1 MKKKGLFAIALSV
14 VLACCIAV
22 FVGCAEKQPEDTTP
36 KEYTIQYT
44 DDAGSHQITVTA
56 GMPYALDVVPERTGY
71 TFIGLFDAEVGGT
84 QYVSSSGA
92 SLSPFTDGKNMVLFP
107 QFKAK
112 DYTVVLDYRGATVTG
127 ERQLTVAYGSS
138 LPELPKNL
146 TLAHKEFVGWFT
158 KANCEG
164 VQVADTAGLIPLVSV
179 LNEKNFNL
187 NGEAVTLYAGFEA
200 EKFTVTCFFEA
211 GMDSEEIEVE
221 YDTPV
226 SKIVPKTRVDGKA
239 PLTWSKTQGG
249 EVWSGKVTDTMV
261 LYAVEY
267 APVIELDS
275 NGGSNVLAIVARA
288 GSTVALPTPT
298 KELAKFAYWEDMTGK
313 KYTSTT
319 MPSKSISLKA
329 VWQAKIE
336 LDENGGSDVD
346 DISVAA
352 GETITL
358 PTPEKE
364 NFIFAGWYTA
374 EKEQYTSTTMPA
386 TGLKLK
392 AGWYKVKTVKK
403 HFLEGNDASS
413 TIWDKTPQLRSGY
426 DIDFTELISELDW
439 TKSVNVDITFHADI
453 SHYTEN
459 SSALPLY
466 YTKEHFYYY
475 SQSIVNDAYLV
486 KHIIVDHGKGSV
498 NGSYVTTTFSA
509 QMTVTGGKIYAALAS
524 DQKKETTNWGDHR
537 HGCGWKMKNFWAEI
551 AYPDTANLY
560 L

>member
-158 KANCEG
+158 KENCEG
-164 VQVADTAGLIPLVSV
+164 VKVADTAGLIPLVSV

-200 EKFTVTCFFEA
+200 EKFTVTCFFKA

-249 EVWSGKVTDTMV
+249 EVWNGKVTDTMV

-275 NGGSNVLAIVARA
+275 NGGSKVLAIVARA

-298 KELAKFAYWEDMTGK
+298 KELAKFAYWEDMAGK

-329 VWQAKIE
+329 VWQARIE

-352 GETITL
+352 GSSITL

-364 NFIFAGWYTA
+364 GFIFAGWYTA

-392 AGWYKVKTVKK
+392 AGWHKEK
-403 HFLEGNDASS
+403 
-413 TIWDKTPQLRSGY
+413 
-426 DIDFTELISELDW
+426 SELVHSITGYEVW
-439 TKSVNVDITFHADI
+439 KQHTSITFKDCDNVKFDLTDKVPSGRATRI
-453 SHYTEN
+453 KMQFNVSLKQSWGGYLYTFNVNFYSKQNVSEAYLLHKESFEN
-459 SSALPLY
+459 VSDKYKTFTFTHEFELSEPELYYVWYMSSANSFHSMY
-466 YTKEHFYYY
+466 VKDFY
-475 SQSIVNDAYLV
+475 A
-486 KHIIVDHGKGSV
+486 
-498 NGSYVTTTFSA
+498 
-509 QMTVTGGKIYAALAS
+509 TVY
-524 DQKKETTNWGDHR
+524 
-537 HGCGWKMKNFWAEI
+537 
-551 AYPDTANLY
+551 YPDTANLY

>member
-298 KELAKFAYWEDMTGK
+298 KELAKFAYWEDMAGK

-352 GETITL
+352 GDTITL

-364 NFIFAGWYTA
+364 GFVFAGWYTA

-392 AGWYKVKTVKK
+392 AGWYKAKEEQVVILEKNANKREYMYNSPSTSRFCYTVNLRKYIANGQSMNVKMKWNVDLATAGNYDGSITAYADFYSQKQVSSAHLLDKVEFGNIISKWKTVE
-403 HFLEGNDASS
+403 FEVSFSN
-413 TIWDKTPQLRSGY
+413 
-426 DIDFTELISELDW
+426 ISDDVYIMWYCNKNLNGAFNAEYQY
-439 TKSVNVDITFHADI
+439 IT
-453 SHYTEN
+453 N
-459 SSALPLY
+459 MY
-466 YTKEHFYYY
+466 YTI
-475 SQSIVNDAYLV
+475 Q
-486 KHIIVDHGKGSV
+486 
-498 NGSYVTTTFSA
+498 
-509 QMTVTGGKIYAALAS
+509 
-524 DQKKETTNWGDHR
+524 
-537 HGCGWKMKNFWAEI
+537 
-551 AYPDTANLY
+551 YPDTANLY